1 MCYLFLEY
9 CNLMFVI
16 RMNIAEASAINSH
29 TRLRPPTSIMKSPL
43 NIFRAFAL
51 LVGAAT
57 VSKALICGRKM
68 PHGQMY
74 ATPTIVAY
82 SYYYGAE
89 SWGGWDG
96 TFADCLQRCK
106 DIGEECFGVH
116 FSDSNGG
123 NGVCSLLKDTG
134 DGEWGIIIEDA
145 CDNCYYSDRECP
157 LFCDTP
163 GFCKGGMIRRL
174 TSGSYYSFA
183 ECQDFCLKTESCGYF
198 TFVGENVSNNQHHHC
213 YAFDATTGC
222 PEIVDEPVA
231 GDLTCENMGC
241 NTGVPCTNV

>member
-1 MCYLFLEY
+1 
-9 CNLMFVI
+9 
-16 RMNIAEASAINSH
+16 
-29 TRLRPPTSIMKSPL
+29 MKSPL
-43 NIFRAFAL
+43 NIFQALAL

-68 PHGQMY
+68 PNGTMY

-82 SYYYGAE
+82 SDYSNAD

-106 DIGEECFGVH
+106 DFGEECYGVH
-116 FSDSNGG
+116 FSDRSGG
-123 NGVCSLLKDTG
+123 NGVCSLLKDS
-134 DGEWGIIIEDA
+134 DGEWGIIEDA
-145 CDNCYYSDRECP
+145 CDECYYSDRECP
-157 LFCDTP
+157 LFCETP
-163 GFCKGGMIRRL
+163 GFCKGGMIRRQ
-174 TSGSYYSFA
+174 TGGPGTESYSFA
-183 ECQDFCLKTESCGYF
+183 ECQEFCLKTESCGYF
-198 TFVGENVSNNQHHHC
+198 TYVGENASSGYQHC